1 MRVWLLFALIA
12 LFTVAT
18 LYGGW
23 VVFKPSLEAG
33 DVFFPGE
40 SKSMFQL
47 WVAFVLAIASLAAIA
62 CIVVWRQHRVE

>member
-1 MRVWLLFALIA
+1 LREGLQFALIA

-33 DVFFPGE
+33 DVFYPNQ
-40 SKSMFQL
+40 SKSMLQL
-47 WVAFVLAIASLAAIA
+47 WVAFVVAICSLAALA
-62 CIVVWRQHRVE
+62 TVVVWRRVRVG